1 MTGRL
6 SPLERVLEA
15 LPPRLAGLFETGL
28 VAIETVPAESMPCHA
43 CTVLRRGD
51 FRFTIQ
57 VDEEVA
63 TMAPPAALRGIIR
76 HEVGHIFLGHFGPD
90 HQACSLP
97 CNTLAE
103 EAEVNHYLP
112 EEELL
117 AIEEA
122 FTSLLLLRLARRGGP
137 LLAQLAA
144 SLGAKSALV
153 RPQAVSAMA
162 GLAPDLPPLWR
173 YLHPLL
179 HPLER
184 RQERQRQGCPF
195 PIPEWGEGGQTAG
208 DALDGAAEA
217 SPCGGVQVEEGA
229 LGEAM
234 GVAAA
239 LATSPRGKEAAA
251 ELMPAPSSWGT
262 DAAGSAISWQV
273 PPLPAWAQEVMAWAR
288 RMVSREWRLVRTRR
302 RPRIDILRATG
313 MYIPDRGYERQ
324 RRRTRVAFAVDT
336 SGSMARDLHYAH
348 PAIRF
353 LLNQGVEVHFL
364 CGDVRV
370 EVDVLLRPGDEI
382 PQPRGGGGTDI
393 CPLVEAAVAH
403 RPDGLVVY
411 TDAAIP
417 RWPEKPEGTTVLW
430 VVPSGCTPPYGE
442 VVVWQPLQ

>member
-1 MTGRL
+1 MTGRP
-6 SPLERVLEA
+6 SPLERVLSA

-28 VAIETVPAESMPCHA
+28 VAIETVPAESMPHHA
-43 CTVLRRGD
+43 RTILRKGD

-63 TMAPPAALRGIIR
+63 AAASPTALRGLVR
-76 HEVGHIFLGHFGPD
+76 HELGHIFLAHFGPE
-90 HQACSLP
+90 HAACALP
-97 CNTLAE
+97 CNILAE

-122 FTSLLLLRLARRGGP
+122 FTAVLLLRLARRGGP

-144 SLGAKSALV
+144 SLGVRSALV
-153 RPQAVSAMA
+153 RPNMVSVMA
-162 GLAPDLPPLWR
+162 GLSPDLPPLWR

-179 HPLER
+179 HPLDE
-184 RQERQRQGCPF
+184 P
-195 PIPEWGEGGQTAG
+195 
-208 DALDGAAEA
+208 LEA
-217 SPCGGVQVEEGA
+217 SPCGGIQVEEGA

-251 ELMPAPSSWGT
+251 ELGGHRRSWGS
-262 DAAGSAISWQV
+262 AAGESAITWKT

-288 RMVSREWRLVRTRR
+288 RMAKRDWRLVRTRR
-302 RPRIDILRATG
+302 RPRVDILRATR
-313 MYIPDRGYERQ
+313 MYIPDRGYERR

-353 LLNQGVEVHFL
+353 LLAHGVEVHFL

-370 EVDVLLRPGDEI
+370 EVDALLRPGDEI
-382 PQPRGGGGTDI
+382 PEPRGGGGTDI

-411 TDAAIP
+411 TDALIP
-417 RWPEKPEGTTVLW
+417 RWPEEPEGTAILW
-430 VVPSGCTPPYGE
+430 VVPPGHLPPYGE
-442 VVVWQPLQ
+442 VVVWRPPE

>member
-1 MTGRL
+1 MTGRP

-28 VAIETVPAESMPCHA
+28 VAIETVPAGSMPCHA
-43 CTVLRRGD
+43 CTVLRKGD

-63 TMAPPAALRGIIR
+63 SMAPPTALRGVIR
-76 HEVGHIFLGHFGPD
+76 HELGHIFLAHFGPD
-90 HQACSLP
+90 HEACTLP

-112 EEELL
+112 EEEL
-117 AIEEA
+117 AVMEEA

-144 SLGAKSALV
+144 SLGVRSALV

-184 RQERQRQGCPF
+184 EPQGCPL
-195 PIPEWGEGGQTAG
+195 PIPGWGGRDQTAG
-208 DALDGAAEA
+208 DALEEALEA

-251 ELMPAPSSWGT
+251 ELAGGRRSWGSE
-262 DAAGSAISWQV
+262 ASGSAIPWQM
-273 PPLPAWAQEVMAWAR
+273 PALPAWAQEVMAWAR
-288 RMVSREWRLVRTRR
+288 RMARREWRLARTRR
-302 RPRIDILRATG
+302 RPRVDILRATR
-313 MYIPDRGYERQ
+313 MYIPDRGYER
-324 RRRTRVAFAVDT
+324 RRRHTRVAFAVDT

-353 LLNQGVEVHFL
+353 LLAHGVEVHFL

-382 PQPRGGGGTDI
+382 PEPRGGGGTDI
-393 CPLVEAAVAH
+393 CPLVEAAAAH

-417 RWPEKPEGTTVLW
+417 RWPEKPQGTDVLW
-430 VVPSGCTPPYGE
+430 VVPPGCIPPYGE
-442 VVVWQPLQ
+442 VAVWQPFQ